1 MIYLQ
6 APHPLSH
13 TLTLPGVGP
22 NRSFVLSFLKQTTLF
37 PIPNAI
43 PGKLIFNSP
52 AFLLPLNSG
61 YCLLLSARASP
72 CPACVFCT
80 QNTPI
85 SLGFALPPSARQLM
99 RPGQAKTHPRVLSG
113 AGRKKTLPCSGGA
126 DGFWQKKAPPGC
138 SFLLMRYKIGSHCPG
153 VTAVLT
159 PSGCSGQRS
168 IKSFKTPAGLE
179 KPAWRGCQLSLTS
192 VQLINFIIKPFR
204 LDWDTQKTKVPPLP
218 SALSLV
224 ASTEI
229 LSITADSAFVLLWG
243 FMPGYCSFG
252 YFKIF

>member
-22 NRSFVLSFLKQTTLF
+22 NRSFVLSFLRQTTLF

-61 YCLLLSARASP
+61 YCLLLSTRASP
-72 CPACVFCT
+72 CPARVFCT

-99 RPGQAKTHPRVLSG
+99 RPGQVKHILVCCLEQAERKRCRVQVGLMGSG
-113 AGRKKTLPCSGGA
+113 RRKH
-126 DGFWQKKAPPGC
+126 
-138 SFLLMRYKIGSHCPG
+138 LLAAHSC
-153 VTAVLT
+153 
-159 PSGCSGQRS
+159 
-168 IKSFKTPAGLE
+168 
-179 KPAWRGCQLSLTS
+179 
-192 VQLINFIIKPFR
+192 
-204 LDWDTQKTKVPPLP
+204 
-218 SALSLV
+218 
-224 ASTEI
+224 
-229 LSITADSAFVLLWG
+229 
-243 FMPGYCSFG
+243 
-252 YFKIF
+252 